1 MNWVRIN
8 TSLPTSP
15 KLIAVARELS
25 CTVNEA
31 LGLTLCWLCWL
42 DTHTTNG
49 KSGLLAAEA
58 DEMIFNHE
66 GASRALKAVGWAYED
81 ENMFLCSSEYEKY
94 NSPTAKAKTLAAA
107 RQKKSRLNK
116 KSQQQHNKN

>member
-8 TSLPTSP
+8 TTLPTSP
-15 KLIAVARELS
+15 KLIALARELT

-49 KSGLLAAEA
+49 KSGLYASEA
-58 DEMIFNHE
+58 DEMIFNHP
-66 GASRALKAVGWAYED
+66 GASKALKAVGWAYED
-81 ENMFLCSSEYEKY
+81 ENMFLCCSEYDKY
-94 NSPTAKAKTLAAA
+94 NSPTAKAKSLAAA
-107 RQKKSRLNK
+107 RQKKSRINK
-116 KSQQQHNKN
+116 KQK